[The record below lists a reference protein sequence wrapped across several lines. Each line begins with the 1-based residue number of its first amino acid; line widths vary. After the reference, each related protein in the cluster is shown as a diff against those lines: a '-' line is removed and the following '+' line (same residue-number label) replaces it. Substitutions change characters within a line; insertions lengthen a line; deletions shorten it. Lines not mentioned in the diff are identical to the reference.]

1 MKQTPET
8 SGKFA
13 TCLNCIDGRVQFP
26 VLNWIKDNYQI
37 PFVDMITEPGIVNIF
52 SEEPNHD
59 ECSLFESILEKVK
72 ISLNIHDSNI
82 IFLVGHDDCA
92 GNPESPQVQENQIKE
107 SVRILKD
114 IVNEINPSCKVIG
127 LWVPLEKDLFYDS
140 SLKERYI
147 EKNLADVDIVK
158 NIKIILEL

>member
-1 MKQTPET
+1 MKQAPET

-26 VLNWIKDNYQI
+26 VLNWIKINYNI

-52 SEEPNHD
+52 SNDHKHD
-59 ECSLFESILEKVK
+59 KSSLFESMLEKVK
-72 ISLNIHDSNI
+72 ISLNIHNSNI

-92 GNPESPQVQENQIKE
+92 GNPESPQVQENQIKK
-107 SVRILKD
+107 SVRNLKEKIKD
-114 IVNEINPSCKVIG
+114 IDPSCKIIG

-140 SLKERYI
+140 SLKKRYL

>member
-1 MKQTPET
+1 MKQAHET

-13 TCLNCIDGRVQFP
+13 TCLNCIDGRVQLP
-26 VLNWIKDNYQI
+26 VLSWIKDNYNI

-52 SEEPNHD
+52 SEDNTYGNS
-59 ECSLFESILEKVK
+59 SLFESILEKVK

-92 GNPESPQVQENQIKE
+92 GNPESPQVQENQIKK
-107 SVRILKD
+107 SVRNLKN
-114 IVNEINPSCKVIG
+114 IINKINPSCEVIG

-147 EKNLADVDIVK
+147 KKNLADVDIVK

>member
-13 TCLNCIDGRVQFP
+13 TCLNCIDGRIQFP
-26 VLNWIKDNYQI
+26 VLNWIKINYGI

-52 SEEPNHD
+52 SDDNEHNKS
-59 ECSLFESILEKVK
+59 SLFESTLEKVK

-92 GNPESPQVQENQIKE
+92 GNPESPQVQKNQTKK
-107 SVRILKD
+107 SVRNLKE
-114 IVNEINPSCKVIG
+114 IIKEINPSCKVIG
-127 LWVPLEKDLFYDS
+127 LWIPLKKDLFYDS

-147 EKNLADVDIVK
+147 AKNLAEVDIVK